1 MRRLTAIPLVLLALA
16 TIACLTVPAG
26 AAAATIVLDDPITDN
41 YKAAYNA
48 DPSKPELRTWLAMR
62 SITVEGVVWR
72 PVAPSAIQIF
82 SGGIDVVA
90 ADGRTGTLRAAVA
103 SGPLV
108 ASPLMRSDPL
118 ASPSAGRWGI
128 LATVSDRTALRTT
141 SGVVNLTL
149 SIAGA
154 TIATGVVSYR
164 YDAKLAGA
172 PSSNIEYNGPGGR
185 WWVGSVATRT
195 QEEPAPGTPPSLVA
209 EEAVAPVARPRIT
222 RVRVPSQTFVR
233 TVTMRV
239 AGRNVGP
246 RITSIRV
253 RIDSRAWS
261 RWIPVASSY
270 RITLPAG
277 NRVRTLRVQ
286 LRDAAGTMSFISSRR
301 IVCGCG

>member
-1 MRRLTAIPLVLLALA
+1 VRRLPAIRLVLLVLA
-16 TIACLTVPAG
+16 ASACLAAPMN

-118 ASPSAGRWGI
+118 ASPSVGRWGI

-195 QEEPAPGTPPSLVA
+195 QEEPAPLVPPSVPAGTSGLPA
-209 EEAVAPVARPRIT
+209 GRPVIT
-222 RVRVPSQTFVR
+222 RVQLPLR
-233 TVTMRV
+233 TTNRAVTMRV
-239 AGRNVGP
+239 TARRAAAPVT
-246 RITSIRV
+246 RIRV
-253 RIDSRAWS
+253 RIGSG
-261 RWIPVASSY
+261 RWGRWTRVAPSY
-270 RITLPAG
+270 RLVLPPG
-277 NRVRTLRVQ
+277 NRTHRVTIQVRDSNGFASPLV
-286 LRDAAGTMSFISSRR
+286 ARR
-301 IVCGCG
+301 ITCACG